1 MIHQPSFKEPE
12 GLAAADVAKA
22 KGRWEYEITLAP
34 YLS

>member
-12 GLAAADVAKA
+12 GLGATDVAMP